1 MRDTRNKN
9 LRIVRSYGKNG
20 PLLFTP
26 GLNNPRYDVPLD
38 DSSGSSS
45 SKDAGDDLPPS
56 SSMRPGEEHAGA
68 SGGEGDGSGRPV
80 ATGIEAG
87 GFSYRETAERDM
99 IDLGA
104 DILHHMKY
112 VVFRRGGTLKVGP
125 SGIGVAP
132 RSWRF
137 TPASRRIL
145 FEVDVPARGITLR

>member
-1 MRDTRNKN
+1 MT
-9 LRIVRSYGKNG
+9 SSTGEQ
-20 PLLFTP
+20 
-26 GLNNPRYDVPLD
+26 
-38 DSSGSSS
+38 DS
-45 SKDAGDDLPPS
+45 
-56 SSMRPGEEHAGA
+56 GA
-68 SGGEGDGSGRPV
+68 ISGGGGGSERPTV
-80 ATGIEAG
+80 SGIEAG

-104 DILHHMKY
+104 DVLHHMEY